1 MKTLPLQSEAYRYI
15 VQSFREW
22 LQILGYSEQA
32 VYQLPNYIQEFL
44 HYSENKGYSGLFQ
57 LSDALM
63 REYYF
68 KLKERPNKRREGGL
82 ANAYLNKHRQALY
95 KFTEYLNQTGRLLI
109 AEPGI
114 RSEDDEH
121 EITDILTQEEVKQ
134 LYEATQ
140 LPYEPKKGDKGIAF
154 YEALQLR
161 DRAMLAVYYGCG
173 LRNNEGVNLD
183 VDDVHFDQQLLHV
196 RKGKNYKERLVPLSS
211 HTIEHLQNYLYDA
224 RTFLL
229 LNKTDAL
236 FLSNSGKR
244 LSGQMMLL
252 RLKVLI
258 QLTGNT
264 ELQHKD
270 IHVHTLRHSI
280 ATHLLQNGMSLEKI
294 KEFLGHTS
302 LESTQIY
309 THLIGME
316 YEQDCEVQ

>member
-1 MKTLPLQSEAYRYI
+1 M
-15 VQSFREW
+15 
-22 LQILGYSEQA
+22 
-32 VYQLPNYIQEFL
+32 
-44 HYSENKGYSGLFQ
+44 
-57 LSDALM
+57 
-63 REYYF
+63 
-68 KLKERPNKRREGGL
+68 
-82 ANAYLNKHRQALY
+82 
-95 KFTEYLNQTGRLLI
+95 
-109 AEPGI
+109 
-114 RSEDDEH
+114 
-121 EITDILTQEEVKQ
+121 
-134 LYEATQ
+134 
-140 LPYEPKKGDKGIAF
+140 PYEPKKGDKGIAF

-173 LRNNEGVNLD
+173 LRNGEGVNLD

-224 RTFLL
+224 RPFLL

-309 THLIGME
+309 THLIGEE
-316 YEQDCEVQ
+316 YEPAYEVQ